1 MKMIRV
7 IGTAK
12 LRVNYDVQLDMT
24 EEEFDSLSESKQND
38 ILDHKIDWMNEC
50 RSAEVDDIEVDD
62 LQEIQGSESLQV

>member
-1 MKMIRV
+1 MIRV

-24 EEEFDSLSESKQND
+24 EEEFDSLSESEQND

-62 LQEIQGSESLQV
+62 VQEIQR